1 VATDE
6 LTRLDIA
13 LELAGEIIAS
23 FLFSLTTTVGEEDVR
38 HLNSIFII
46 AIEDL
51 HGLKG
56 LRNGSSTADKD
67 TIDVEGKDKGV
78 CHRLG
83 NRRGEGRGGRSETG
97 NAVTGAGAS
106 ELRRARDRIGSGDLL
121 LGREVVLEELS
132 LL

>member
-1 VATDE
+1 MTAYGGWFD
-6 LTRLDIA
+6 L
-13 LELAGEIIAS
+13 
-23 FLFSLTTTVGEEDVR
+23 

-67 TIDVEGKDKGV
+67 AIDVEGKDKGV

-83 NRRGEGRGGRSETG
+83 NGRGEGRGGRSETG

-106 ELRRARDRIGSGDLL
+106 ELRRARDRIGSGDLV
-121 LGREVVLEELS
+121 LGREVVLKELG